1 LEKDRGHPLTGFTT
15 PADLS
20 IYKDAGMSFD
30 ILFNQFLSGIA
41 RGALLFLVAS
51 GLSLTFGVLRV
62 LNFAHGSLYML
73 GAFISYSIWKWLL
86 IPVVGFY
93 VATLLTA
100 FIMGGIGL
108 LIEYYI
114 LRRLYARG
122 WPEQLLATYALILII
137 TDIVKWFWG
146 GEFLSIPRPKPFTGA
161 VLLFGFP
168 FPSYNF
174 FIILLGLALVVSL
187 WWLVYKTRLGDII
200 RAAAHDREMVSA
212 LGIPIPWLF
221 TWIFVLGAL
230 IAGLSGAVTAPYGAI
245 ALGMDIE
252 IIIECFAV
260 VVIGGMGSLPGT
272 LLGAL
277 IVGQVYSF
285 GIMYKPELALAF
297 IFMVMAIVLIIRPW
311 GIFGRPE
318 R

>member
-1 LEKDRGHPLTGFTT
+1 
-15 PADLS
+15 
-20 IYKDAGMSFD
+20 MSFD
-30 ILFNQFLSGIA
+30 VLFNQFLSGIA

-86 IPVVGFY
+86 LPVVGFY
-93 VATLLTA
+93 VATLITA
-100 FIMGGIGL
+100 LVMAGVGL

-114 LRRLYARG
+114 LRRLYSRG

-161 VLLFGFP
+161 VFLFGFP

-174 FIILLGLALVVSL
+174 FVILLGLALVVFL

-200 RAAAHDREMVSA
+200 RAAAHDRDMVSA

-245 ALGMDIE
+245 ALGMDID

-272 LLGAL
+272 LLGSL

>member
-1 LEKDRGHPLTGFTT
+1 
-15 PADLS
+15 
-20 IYKDAGMSFD
+20 MSFD
-30 ILFNQFLSGIA
+30 VIFNQFLSGIA

-73 GAFISYSIWKWLL
+73 GAFIAYSVWKWLL

-93 VATLLTA
+93 VATLISAL
-100 FIMGGIGL
+100 IMGGIGL
-108 LIEYYI
+108 LIEYFI
-114 LRRLYARG
+114 LRRLYSRG

-146 GEFLSIPRPKPFTGA
+146 GEFLSIPRPKPFAGA
-161 VLLFGFP
+161 VSLFGFP

-174 FIILLGLALVVSL
+174 FIILLGLALVVFL

-200 RAAAHDREMVSA
+200 RASAHDRDMVSA

-221 TWIFVLGAL
+221 TAIFVLGAF
-230 IAGLSGAVTAPYGAI
+230 IAGLSGGVVAPYGAI
-245 ALGMDIE
+245 ALGMDID

-272 LLGAL
+272 LLGSL

-311 GIFGRPE
+311 GFFGRPE

>member
-1 LEKDRGHPLTGFTT
+1 
-15 PADLS
+15 
-20 IYKDAGMSFD
+20 MSFD
-30 ILFNQFLSGIA
+30 VLFNQFLSGIA
-41 RGALLFLVAS
+41 RGSLLFLVAS

-73 GAFISYSIWKWLL
+73 GAFLSYSIWKWLL

-93 VATLLTA
+93 VATVITA
-100 FIMGGIGL
+100 LIMAGIGL
-108 LIEYYI
+108 LIEYFI
-114 LRRLYARG
+114 LRRLYSRG

-161 VLLFGFP
+161 VSLFGFP

-174 FIILLGLALVVSL
+174 FIILLGLALVVFL

-200 RAAAHDREMVSA
+200 RAAAHDRDMVSA

-221 TWIFVLGAL
+221 TWIFVLGAM
-230 IAGLSGAVTAPYGAI
+230 IAGLSGAVTAPYGSI

-272 LLGAL
+272 LLGSL

>member
-1 LEKDRGHPLTGFTT
+1 V
-15 PADLS
+15 
-20 IYKDAGMSFD
+20 SFD
-30 ILFNQFLSGIA
+30 VLFNQFMSGIA

-73 GAFISYSIWKWLL
+73 GAFLSYSIWTFLL
-86 IPVVGFY
+86 MPTFGFYIAAVLVALIMAVVGLIIEF
-93 VATLLTA
+93 
-100 FIMGGIGL
+100 GL
-108 LIEYYI
+108 

-122 WPEQLLATYALILII
+122 WPEQLLATYAIILVI
-137 TDIVKWFWG
+137 TDLVKWAWEG
-146 GEFLSIPRPKPFTGA
+146 KFLSIPRPEPFTGA
-161 VLLFGFP
+161 VFMFDFP

-174 FIILLGLALVVSL
+174 FVILLGAGLVIFL
-187 WWLVYKTRLGDII
+187 WWLVYRTRLGDII

-221 TWIFVLGAL
+221 TSIFAMGAA
-230 IAGLSGAVTAPYGAI
+230 IAGLSGAVTAPFGSV

-272 LLGAL
+272 LLGSF
-277 IVGQVYSF
+277 IVGQVYAF
-285 GIMYKPELALAF
+285 GIMFLPNLALAF
-297 IFMVMAIVLIIRPW
+297 IFLVMAVVLIIRPW

>member
-1 LEKDRGHPLTGFTT
+1 
-15 PADLS
+15 
-20 IYKDAGMSFD
+20 MSFD
-30 ILFNQFLSGIA
+30 VLFNQFMSGIA

-73 GAFISYSIWKWLL
+73 GAFITYSIWKYVL

-93 VATLLTA
+93 IAT
-100 FIMGGIGL
+100 IMASLIMAGIGFI
-108 LIEYYI
+108 IEFFL
-114 LRRLYARG
+114 LRRLYSRG
-122 WPEQLLATYALILII
+122 WPEQLLATYAVILII
-137 TDIVKWFWG
+137 TDIVKWGWG
-146 GEFLSIPRPKPFTGA
+146 GEFLSIPRPEPLRGA
-161 VLLFGFP
+161 VFLFGFP

-174 FIILLGLALVVSL
+174 FIILLGLALVVFL
-187 WWLVYKTRLGDII
+187 WSLVYRTRLGDII
-200 RAAAHDREMVSA
+200 RAAASDREMVSA
-212 LGIPIPWLF
+212 LGIPVPWLF
-221 TWIFVLGAL
+221 TWIFVLGSL
-230 IAGLSGAVTAPYGAI
+230 IAGLSGAVSAPFGAI
-245 ALGMDIE
+245 RLGMDIE
-252 IIIECFAV
+252 IIVECFAV

-272 LLGAL
+272 LLGSF

-297 IFMVMAIVLIIRPW
+297 IFIVMAIVLIIRPW

>member
-1 LEKDRGHPLTGFTT
+1 
-15 PADLS
+15 
-20 IYKDAGMSFD
+20 MSFD
-30 ILFNQFLSGIA
+30 VLFNQFLSGIA
-41 RGALLFLVAS
+41 RGSLLFLVAS

-73 GAFISYSIWKWLL
+73 GAFLSYSIWKWLL

-100 FIMGGIGL
+100 FIMAGIGL
-108 LIEYYI
+108 LIEYFI

-161 VLLFGFP
+161 VFLFGFP

-174 FIILLGLALVVSL
+174 FIILLGLALVVFL
-187 WWLVYKTRLGDII
+187 WWLVYKTHLGDII
-200 RAAAHDREMVSA
+200 RAAAHDRDMVSA

-221 TWIFVLGAL
+221 TWIFALGAM

>member
-1 LEKDRGHPLTGFTT
+1 
-15 PADLS
+15 
-20 IYKDAGMSFD
+20 MSFD
-30 ILFNQFLSGIA
+30 VLFNQFMSGIA

-73 GAFISYSIWKWLL
+73 GAFLCYTIWAHLL
-86 IPVVGFY
+86 LPTLGFY
-93 VATLLTA
+93 LATLLSA
-100 FIMGGIGL
+100 LIMGAAGL
-108 LIEYYI
+108 LIEFFL
-114 LRRLYARG
+114 LRRLYNRG

-137 TDIVKWFWG
+137 TDLVKWRWG

-161 VLLFGFP
+161 VFLFDFP
-168 FPSYNF
+168 FPAYNLF
-174 FIILLGLALVVSL
+174 VIGLGIALVIFL
-187 WWLVYKTRLGDII
+187 WWLVYRTRLGDII

-221 TWIFVLGAL
+221 TWIFVLGSV
-230 IAGLSGAVTAPYGAI
+230 IAGLSGAVAAPFGAV

-252 IIIECFAV
+252 IIVECFAV

-272 LLGAL
+272 LLGAF

-297 IFMVMAIVLIIRPW
+297 IFMVMAVVLIIRPW

>member
-1 LEKDRGHPLTGFTT
+1 
-15 PADLS
+15 
-20 IYKDAGMSFD
+20 MSFD
-30 ILFNQFLSGIA
+30 VLFNQFLSGIA
-41 RGALLFLVAS
+41 RGSLLFLVAS

-73 GAFISYSIWKWLL
+73 GAFLSYSIWKWLL

-93 VATLLTA
+93 VATVITA
-100 FIMGGIGL
+100 LIMAGIGL
-108 LIEYYI
+108 LIEYFI

-161 VLLFGFP
+161 VSLFGFP

-174 FIILLGLALVVSL
+174 FIILLGLALVVFL

-200 RAAAHDREMVSA
+200 RAAAHDRDMVSA

-221 TWIFVLGAL
+221 TWIFVLGAM

-272 LLGAL
+272 LLGSL

>member
-1 LEKDRGHPLTGFTT
+1 
-15 PADLS
+15 
-20 IYKDAGMSFD
+20 MSFD
-30 ILFNQFLSGIA
+30 VLFNQFMSGIA

-73 GAFISYSIWKWLL
+73 GAFVTYTVWKNFL
-86 IPVVGFY
+86 IPGVGFY
-93 VATLLTA
+93 IATILAALAMAGFGIIIEFLL
-100 FIMGGIGL
+100 
-108 LIEYYI
+108 

-122 WPEQLLATYALILII
+122 WPEQLLATYAVVLII
-137 TDIVKWFWG
+137 TDLVKWGWG

-161 VLLFGFP
+161 VFLFGFP
-168 FPSYNF
+168 FPSFNF
-174 FIILLGLALVVSL
+174 FIILLGLALVLFL

-221 TWIFVLGAL
+221 TGIFVLGSS
-230 IAGLSGAVTAPYGAI
+230 IGGLSGGVSAPYGSI

-252 IIIECFAV
+252 IIVECFAV

-272 LLGAL
+272 LLGSF
-277 IVGQVYSF
+277 IVGQVYAF

-297 IFMVMAIVLIIRPW
+297 IFMVMAVVLIIRPW

>member
-1 LEKDRGHPLTGFTT
+1 
-15 PADLS
+15 
-20 IYKDAGMSFD
+20 MSFD
-30 ILFNQFLSGIA
+30 VLFNQFLSGIA

-73 GAFISYSIWKWLL
+73 GAFISYSVWKWLL

-93 VATLLTA
+93 IATLISALILA
-100 FIMGGIGL
+100 GIGL

-114 LRRLYARG
+114 LRRLYSRG

-161 VLLFGFP
+161 VFLFGFP

-174 FIILLGLALVVSL
+174 FVILLGLALVVFL

-200 RAAAHDREMVSA
+200 RAAAHDRDMVSA

-230 IAGLSGAVTAPYGAI
+230 IAGLSGAVTAPYGSI

-252 IIIECFAV
+252 IIVECFAV

>member
-1 LEKDRGHPLTGFTT
+1 
-15 PADLS
+15 
-20 IYKDAGMSFD
+20 MSLD
-30 ILFNQFLSGIA
+30 VLFNQFMSGIA

-73 GAFISYSIWKWLL
+73 GAFLCYTIWAHLL
-86 IPVVGFY
+86 LPALGFY
-93 VATLLTA
+93 LATILSAL
-100 FIMGGIGL
+100 IMGAAGL
-108 LIEYYI
+108 LIELFL
-114 LRRLYARG
+114 LRRLYNRG

-137 TDIVKWFWG
+137 TDLVKWRWG
-146 GEFLSIPRPKPFTGA
+146 GEFLSIPRPKPFAGA
-161 VLLFGFP
+161 IFLFDFP
-168 FPSYNF
+168 FPAYNLF
-174 FIILLGLALVVSL
+174 VIGLGVALAVFL
-187 WWLVYKTRLGDII
+187 WWLVYRTRLGDII

-221 TWIFVLGAL
+221 TWIFVLGSV
-230 IAGLSGAVTAPYGAI
+230 IAGLSGAVAAPFGSV

-252 IIIECFAV
+252 IIVECFAV

-272 LLGAL
+272 LLGAFV
-277 IVGQVYSF
+277 VGQVYSF

>member
-1 LEKDRGHPLTGFTT
+1 V
-15 PADLS
+15 
-20 IYKDAGMSFD
+20 SFD
-30 ILFNQFLSGIA
+30 VLFNQFMSGIA

-73 GAFISYSIWKWLL
+73 GAFLSYSIWKYLL
-86 IPVVGFY
+86 MPTLGFY
-93 VATLLTA
+93 IAAVLAAL
-100 FIMGGIGL
+100 IMAGVGVI
-108 LIEYYI
+108 IEFVL
-114 LRRLYARG
+114 LRRLYVRG
-122 WPEQLLATYALILII
+122 WPEQLLATYAIILII
-137 TDIVKWFWG
+137 TDLVKWAWG
-146 GEFLSIPRPKPFTGA
+146 GAFLSISRPEPFTGA
-161 VLLFGFP
+161 VFLFDFP

-174 FIILLGLALVVSL
+174 FIIFLGVALVVFL
-187 WWLVYKTRLGDII
+187 WWLVYRTRLGDII

-221 TWIFVLGAL
+221 TWIFVLGSA
-230 IAGLSGAVTAPYGAI
+230 IAGLSGAVTAPFGSV

-252 IIIECFAV
+252 IIVECFAV

-272 LLGAL
+272 LLGSF

-285 GIMYKPELALAF
+285 GIMFMPNLALAF
-297 IFMVMAIVLIIRPW
+297 IFLVMAVVLIIRPW

>member
-1 LEKDRGHPLTGFTT
+1 
-15 PADLS
+15 
-20 IYKDAGMSFD
+20 MSFD
-30 ILFNQFLSGIA
+30 VLFNQFLSGIA

-73 GAFISYSIWKWLL
+73 GAFLSYSVWTFLL
-86 IPVVGFY
+86 IPTFGFYIAALLVALIMGVVGLIIEF
-93 VATLLTA
+93 
-100 FIMGGIGL
+100 GL
-108 LIEYYI
+108 
-114 LRRLYARG
+114 LRRLYSRG
-122 WPEQLLATYALILII
+122 WPEQLLATYAIILII
-137 TDIVKWFWG
+137 TDLVKWQWKGDFY
-146 GEFLSIPRPKPFTGA
+146 SIPRPKPFTGA
-161 VLLFGFP
+161 VFLFGFP

-174 FIILLGLALVVSL
+174 FVILLGLGLVIFL
-187 WWLVYKTRLGDII
+187 WWLVYRTRLGDII

-221 TWIFVLGAL
+221 TWIFVLGAM
-230 IAGLSGAVTAPYGAI
+230 IAGLSGAVTAPFGSV

-252 IIIECFAV
+252 IIVECFAV

-272 LLGAL
+272 LLGSL
-277 IVGQVYSF
+277 IVGEVYAF
-285 GIMYKPELALAF
+285 GILFKPELALAF
-297 IFMVMAIVLIIRPW
+297 IFMVMAVVLIIRPW

>member
-1 LEKDRGHPLTGFTT
+1 
-15 PADLS
+15 
-20 IYKDAGMSFD
+20 MSLD
-30 ILFNQFLSGIA
+30 VLFNQFMSGIA

-62 LNFAHGSLYML
+62 LNFSHGSLYML
-73 GAFISYSIWKWLL
+73 GAFLCYSIWAHLL
-86 IPVVGFY
+86 LPALGFY
-93 VATLLTA
+93 LATILSAL
-100 FIMGGIGL
+100 IMGAAGL
-108 LIEYYI
+108 LIELFL
-114 LRRLYARG
+114 LRRLYNRG

-137 TDIVKWFWG
+137 TDLVKWRWG

-161 VLLFGFP
+161 IFLFDFP
-168 FPSYNF
+168 FPAYNLF
-174 FIILLGLALVVSL
+174 VIGLGAALAVFL
-187 WWLVYKTRLGDII
+187 WWLVYRTRLGDII

-221 TWIFVLGAL
+221 TWIFVLGSV
-230 IAGLSGAVTAPYGAI
+230 IAGLSGAVAAPFGSV

-252 IIIECFAV
+252 IIVECFAV

-272 LLGAL
+272 LLGAFV
-277 IVGQVYSF
+277 VGQVYSF

>member
-1 LEKDRGHPLTGFTT
+1 
-15 PADLS
+15 
-20 IYKDAGMSFD
+20 MSFD
-30 ILFNQFLSGIA
+30 VLFNQFMSGIA
-41 RGALLFLVAS
+41 RAALLFLVAS

-73 GAFISYSIWKWLL
+73 GAFLTYSIWKFLL

-93 VATLLTA
+93 VAAILASL
-100 FIMGGIGL
+100 IMAGIGL
-108 LIEYYI
+108 LIEFFL
-114 LRRLYARG
+114 LRRIYSRG
-122 WPEQLLATYALILII
+122 WPEQLLATYAIILLI
-137 TDIVKWFWG
+137 TDIVKWGWG
-146 GEFLSIPRPKPFTGA
+146 GEFLSIPRPEPFTGA
-161 VLLFGFP
+161 VSLFGFP

-174 FIILLGLALVVSL
+174 FIILVGLALVVFL

-200 RAAAHDREMVSA
+200 RAAASDREMVSA

-221 TWIFVLGAL
+221 TWIFVLGAF
-230 IAGLSGAVTAPYGAI
+230 IAGMSGAVAAPFGAI
-245 ALGMDIE
+245 RLGMDVE

-277 IVGQVYSF
+277 IIGEVYSF
-285 GIMYKPELALAF
+285 GIMFKPELALAF
-297 IFMVMAIVLIIRPW
+297 IFIVMAIVLIIRPW
-311 GIFGRPE
+311 GFFGRPE

>member
-1 LEKDRGHPLTGFTT
+1 
-15 PADLS
+15 
-20 IYKDAGMSFD
+20 MSFD
-30 ILFNQFLSGIA
+30 VLFNQFMSGIA

-73 GAFISYSIWKWLL
+73 GAFLSYSIWKWLL
-86 IPVVGFY
+86 MPTLGFY
-93 VATLLTA
+93 IAAILAALVMAGVGVIIE
-100 FIMGGIGL
+100 FGL
-108 LIEYYI
+108 
-114 LRRLYARG
+114 LRRLYTRG
-122 WPEQLLATYALILII
+122 WPEQLLATYAIILII
-137 TDIVKWFWG
+137 TDLVKWAWG
-146 GEFLSIPRPKPFTGA
+146 GAFLSIPRPEPFTGA
-161 VLLFGFP
+161 VFLFDFP

-174 FIILLGLALVVSL
+174 FIIILGAGLVIFL
-187 WWLVYKTRLGDII
+187 WWLVYRTRLGDII

-221 TWIFVLGAL
+221 TSIFVLGAA
-230 IAGLSGAVTAPYGAI
+230 IAGLSGAVTAPFGSV

-272 LLGAL
+272 LLGSF
-277 IVGQVYSF
+277 IVGQVYAF
-285 GIMYKPELALAF
+285 GIMFLPNLALAF
-297 IFMVMAIVLIIRPW
+297 IFLVMAVVLIIRPW

>member
-1 LEKDRGHPLTGFTT
+1 
-15 PADLS
+15 
-20 IYKDAGMSFD
+20 MSFD
-30 ILFNQFLSGIA
+30 VLFNQFMSGIA
-41 RGALLFLVAS
+41 RSALLFLVAS

-73 GAFISYSIWKWLL
+73 GAFLAYSVWKFL
-86 IPVVGFY
+86 IMPVLGFY
-93 VATLLTA
+93 VAAVIVAL
-100 FIMGGIGL
+100 IMGGVGL
-108 LIEYYI
+108 LIEFVL

-122 WPEQLLATYALILII
+122 WPEQLLATYALVLII
-137 TDIVKWFWG
+137 TDLVKWAWSGQF
-146 GEFLSIPRPKPFTGA
+146 FSIPRPKPFTGA
-161 VLLFGFP
+161 VFLFGFP

-174 FIILLGLALVVSL
+174 FVILLGLGLVVFL
-187 WWLVYKTRLGDII
+187 WWLVYRTRLGDII
-200 RAAAHDREMVSA
+200 RAAANDREMVSA

-221 TWIFVLGAL
+221 TSIFVLGAM
-230 IAGLSGAVTAPYGAI
+230 IAGLSGAVIAPFGSVT
-245 ALGMDIE
+245 LGMDID

-272 LLGAL
+272 LLGAF

-285 GIMYKPELALAF
+285 GIMFKPELALAL
-297 IFMVMAIVLIIRPW
+297 IFMVMAVVLIIRPW

>member
-1 LEKDRGHPLTGFTT
+1 
-15 PADLS
+15 
-20 IYKDAGMSFD
+20 MSFD
-30 ILFNQFLSGIA
+30 VLFNQFMSGIA
-41 RGALLFLVAS
+41 RAALLFLVAS

-73 GAFISYSIWKWLL
+73 GAFIAYSIWKFLL
-86 IPVVGFY
+86 IPILGFY
-93 VATLLTA
+93 IAAIVAALVMA
-100 FIMGGIGL
+100 AIGL
-108 LIEYYI
+108 LIEFVL
-114 LRRLYARG
+114 LRRLYSRG
-122 WPEQLLATYALILII
+122 WPEQLLATYAIVLVI
-137 TDIVKWFWG
+137 TDIVKLGWG

-161 VLLFGFP
+161 ILLFGFP

-174 FIILLGLALVVSL
+174 FVILLGLALVIFL
-187 WWLVYKTRLGDII
+187 WWLVYRTHLGDII

-221 TWIFVLGAL
+221 TWVFVLGSL
-230 IAGLSGAVTAPYGAI
+230 IAGLSGAVSAPYGAI

-252 IIIECFAV
+252 IIVECFAV

-272 LLGAL
+272 LLGSF
-277 IVGQVYSF
+277 IVGVVYSF

-297 IFMVMAIVLIIRPW
+297 IFMVMAVVLIIRPW